1 MAKGKDKKK
10 TTATTT
16 GNGKK
21 KIPKGYKEK
30 ADIPHVSDL
39 LAFGAPETANVRKTW
54 KDKLMFPLALFITFV
69 LSFFV
74 FDYMINNFTT
84 HKPIKLPN
92 VSERMRVNLP
102 KKPKRPAYDPKMEEK
117 TFDQPDL

>member
-1 MAKGKDKKK
+1 MADGKKK
-10 TTATTT
+10 STAT

-30 ADIPHVSDL
+30 PDLPPVSDL
-39 LAFGAPETANVRKTW
+39 LAFGAPETANVSKTW
-54 KDKLMFPLALFITFV
+54 KDKIVFPLILFV
-69 LSFFV
+69 LFFLSMGV
-74 FDYMINNFTT
+74 FDYFIKNYTT

-102 KKPKRPAYDPKMEEK
+102 KKPKRPAYDPKMEK
-117 TFDQPDL
+117 TSDQPDL